1 MSVIELFEKNKGW
14 FLAVK
19 NTAALA
25 HYSKKCKYLQNI
37 FKISL
42 KRQVF
47 TKDPFTKYGLGLV
60 LKESLYPLQFQKII
74 NKTNATT
81 PVNKNLRYSSLQR
94 LEHQPKHVGN

>member
-42 KRQVF
+42 RKTSFHKR
-47 TKDPFTKYGLGLV
+47 PFR
-60 LKESLYPLQFQKII
+60 KIRLRTDFKRI
-74 NKTNATT
+74 FISFAISKNNKQ
-81 PVNKNLRYSSLQR
+81 NKRHYSRQ
-94 LEHQPKHVGN
+94 